1 MTLSWLRGRSLR
13 RQLVIGVCGVVS
25 AAVMGIGV
33 MAILGLRDEVV
44 TLSDNQVAH
53 SLAAFDYW
61 YAGHGSD
68 VGETGIT
75 GYPGQ
80 APGTVIALMRGQ
92 SPVLTAVFSDGETV
106 SATDAVARAFAS
118 IGWRDNRPQT
128 VRLADLGSHRVGV
141 RDLGGGD
148 RLVSAVSLEE
158 ANRALA
164 RNSLIVVGLVM
175 LALLATALGT
185 AAVVRRALRPL
196 RRVAGIAGRVAQLP
210 LDAAEHRITA
220 RVDERDTDAE
230 TEVGIVGHTL
240 NQLLDNVDSALMSR
254 ADTDR
259 RIRQFLTDAS
269 HELRTPLAAIQ
280 GYAELTRQESDV
292 LPPMT
297 EYALERIEAESARMS
312 TLVSDL
318 LLLARLDEGQDLQL
332 EDVDVCDLVA
342 DACNDAIVTAPE
354 HRFVADLPDGSIW
367 VRGDR
372 SRLHQLV
379 ANLLANARMHT
390 PPGVTVTAAVT
401 VDRAPGG
408 MVELIV
414 SDDGP
419 GIPEEVMPDIFGRFV
434 RADKARSRELGSSGL
449 GLAIV
454 ASIVEV
460 HGGTVAADSRPGRTA
475 FTVRL
480 PAVPRP

>member
-1 MTLSWLRGRSLR
+1 MTLSWLRGRSLL

-25 AAVMGIGV
+25 AAVMGIGA

-175 LALLATALGT
+175 LALLALTLVLLFKLLTVTLPMAWMLVLLIRLFT
-185 AAVVRRALRPL
+185 SATPVVFNVAVV
-196 RRVAGIAGRVAQLP
+196 
-210 LDAAEHRITA
+210 
-220 RVDERDTDAE
+220 
-230 TEVGIVGHTL
+230 
-240 NQLLDNVDSALMSR
+240 M
-254 ADTDR
+254 
-259 RIRQFLTDAS
+259 
-269 HELRTPLAAIQ
+269 
-280 GYAELTRQESDV
+280 
-292 LPPMT
+292 
-297 EYALERIEAESARMS
+297 
-312 TLVSDL
+312 L
-318 LLLARLDEGQDLQL
+318 LLLITSLR
-332 EDVDVCDLVA
+332 
-342 DACNDAIVTAPE
+342 
-354 HRFVADLPDGSIW
+354 
-367 VRGDR
+367 
-372 SRLHQLV
+372 
-379 ANLLANARMHT
+379 
-390 PPGVTVTAAVT
+390 
-401 VDRAPGG
+401 
-408 MVELIV
+408 
-414 SDDGP
+414 
-419 GIPEEVMPDIFGRFV
+419 
-434 RADKARSRELGSSGL
+434 
-449 GLAIV
+449 
-454 ASIVEV
+454 
-460 HGGTVAADSRPGRTA
+460 
-475 FTVRL
+475 
-480 PAVPRP
+480 